1 MTSTILFFI
10 IYIFYINCFPL
21 NGNLQ
26 NKANLNGANI
36 FTDTLLVVSE
46 KSLQSNNYFTGQFVS
61 NAETQINPN
70 ARAGYGFHNHGNNG
84 IFLYLDI
91 DGTLKYIDV
100 GGVIHQ
106 IQATRVN

>member
-1 MTSTILFFI
+1 MIKNSL
-10 IYIFYINCFPL
+10 FPL

-91 DGTLKYIDV
+91 DGTLKYINNM
-100 GGVIHQ
+100 GGIYQ
-106 IQATRVN
+106 IQTVRIN

>member
-1 MTSTILFFI
+1 MIKNSL
-10 IYIFYINCFPL
+10 FPL

-26 NKANLNGANI
+26 NKANLNEVNT
-36 FTDTLLVVSE
+36 FTDTLVVISE
-46 KSLQSNNYFTGQFVS
+46 KSLQSNNYITGQFVS

-84 IFLYLDI
+84 VFLYLDI
-91 DGTLKYIDV
+91 DGALKYIDV

-106 IQATRVN
+106 IQATRIN

>member
-1 MTSTILFFI
+1 MKNNQRGKTKKKMKRISL
-10 IYIFYINCFPL
+10 L